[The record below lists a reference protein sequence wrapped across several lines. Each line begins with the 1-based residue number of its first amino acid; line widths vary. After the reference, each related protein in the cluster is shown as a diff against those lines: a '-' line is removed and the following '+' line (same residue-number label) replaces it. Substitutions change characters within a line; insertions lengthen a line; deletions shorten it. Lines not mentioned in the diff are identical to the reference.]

1 MSVKAIPDGYHSVQ
15 PYLIVA
21 GAEQAIDFYKRAFS
35 ATERLC
41 MKDKSGRVSHAEI
54 GLGDSCIMLADEHP
68 EIEAHSPKH
77 YGGSPVSLMIY
88 VADCDAM
95 YRQALAAGAVSER
108 EPADMPYGDRMAGV
122 VDPFGYKWYLGTHI
136 KDMSPEEMQKHG

>member
-54 GLGDSCIMLADEHP
+54 VLGDSCIMLADEHP